1 MKRGGKEDHRED
13 HRVDLKFSL
22 LSVRPIC
29 CCLSAVAGHCDENK
43 DMLAPQEHETAKKDF
58 GCFLTLIEMAIG
70 YYAAE
75 AQDVANH
82 TLH

>member
-1 MKRGGKEDHRED
+1 
-13 HRVDLKFSL
+13 
-22 LSVRPIC
+22 
-29 CCLSAVAGHCDENK
+29 VAGHCDENK

>member
-1 MKRGGKEDHRED
+1 MEIQDRLRSSDIEVVK
-13 HRVDLKFSL
+13 VDEKDLERL
-22 LSVRPIC
+22 LE
-29 CCLSAVAGHCDENK
+29 AFYDENK